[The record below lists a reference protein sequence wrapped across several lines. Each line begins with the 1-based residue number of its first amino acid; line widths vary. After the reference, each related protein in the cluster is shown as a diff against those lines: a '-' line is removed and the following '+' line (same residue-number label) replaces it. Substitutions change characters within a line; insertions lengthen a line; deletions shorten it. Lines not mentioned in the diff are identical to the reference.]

1 MFVAGFIG
9 SPRMNFL
16 NAVAKGSGRFEIA
29 GTAME
34 QADLPSDIPAGGE
47 FVVGIRPEHIL
58 VAGASG
64 GSIEAKVDFF
74 EYLGGTRYIY
84 CVLADGQNLV
94 VEQRS
99 GDDLRPGS
107 TIGLDLSSK
116 QRLFFDS
123 KGERLGA

>member
-1 MFVAGFIG
+1 M
-9 SPRMNFL
+9 
-16 NAVAKGSGRFEIA
+16 
-29 GTAME
+29 
-34 QADLPSDIPAGGE
+34 
-47 FVVGIRPEHIL
+47 
-58 VAGASG
+58 
-64 GSIEAKVDFF
+64 
-74 EYLGGTRYIY
+74 RYIY
-84 CVLADGQNLV
+84 CVLADGRNLV